1 MSNVKEIR
9 EIKGKLK
16 MICNKIEEA
25 LSELK
30 ETKEKN
36 NSIKTTKTIYNDSNS
51 KINTINKLK
60 QKTISLQNT
69 LENIYNISNINK
81 IESEIKK
88 KIKIIN
94 RLKEEQ
100 TLLNN
105 LNKKQKKDI
114 ENYSSKFTEN
124 KEILE
129 IKNKLNL
136 IKEEYRIK
144 KESYIILNSKVKGQ
158 MSKLDIMEKQ
168 INIIKQNIEYQKTK
182 QKKEVEKSINNEEE
196 ENNENK
202 INDNIEILENKEKIM
217 IDEIA
222 NEERSFQIEIIQQ
235 NELIANLKERIN
247 KMIEYQK
254 KIKEDKKKENKLK
267 KIKLMKQRN
276 NEKNL
281 KLKYINK
288 IFNTNGKSLDNK
300 MNINQTNKLNY
311 KFSESPDNSRE
322 INLKLIFNKKP
333 FKEIKFDEIYK
344 NIKNQN
350 LGKNKRNENIYMS
363 YYEQSLD
370 SKKSNK
376 ENIIISLKHKSKIS
390 NDIEKLKSEITNA
403 LKKNIVFFN
412 SPKNETDIKNNLNDE
427 KINDFS
433 INKEFNIKNNNRPF
447 EKFNFN

>member
-196 ENNENK
+196 ESNENK
-202 INDNIEILENKEKIM
+202 INDNIESLENKEKIM

-322 INLKLIFNKKP
+322 INSKLIFNKKP
-333 FKEIKFDEIYK
+333 FKEIKFNEIYK

-370 SKKSNK
+370 SKKYNK

>member
-1 MSNVKEIR
+1 MSNVKEIG

-202 INDNIEILENKEKIM
+202 INDNIESLENKEKIM

-300 MNINQTNKLNY
+300 MNINQTNELNY

-333 FKEIKFDEIYK
+333 FKEIKFNEIYK

-403 LKKNIVFFN
+403 LKKNIVLFN
-412 SPKNETDIKNNLNDE
+412 SPKNETYIKNNLNDE